1 MGYLTLRKLYTD
13 IEKLAET
20 HPECLNMKI
29 LISTEMGSWTAN
41 LINEEE
47 TVANHYI
54 YQRDDCIH
62 LLSDDDHILSN
73 EIPLI

>member
-13 IEKLAET
+13 IEKLAKT
-20 HPECLNMKI
+20 HPECLDMKI
-29 LISTEMGSWTAN
+29 IISAELGSWTAN

-47 TVANHYI
+47 TKANHYI
-54 YQRDDCIH
+54 YQHNNCVH
-62 LLSDDDHILSN
+62 LLSDDDCILSN

>member
-13 IEKLAET
+13 IEKLERI
-20 HPECLNMKI
+20 HPECLDMKI
-29 LISTEMGSWTAN
+29 IISTELGNWTAN

-47 TVANHYI
+47 TMTNHYI
-54 YQRDDCIH
+54 YKRDDCVH
-62 LLSDDDHILSN
+62 LLSDDDRILSN